1 MKNGPPE
8 RVLIVDDEEHVC
20 ALFQRILQ
28 KEGYEVECASTG
40 EDGLAHLGRR
50 PFDLIITDLK
60 MPGLDGMELLKRGRE
75 LCPDASFVMLT
86 AFGTVQT
93 AVEAMKQGAYDY
105 LVKPV
110 DKDEIT
116 MVAAKALEVKR
127 LTREVARLRS
137 QLDLSLDFDQIV
149 GQSKSMKAVFR
160 LMKMVADSNATILLQ
175 GESGT
180 GKELIARAIHRASR
194 RKERPF
200 VAVNCASVPET
211 LLESELFGYVRGAFT
226 GAAADKKG
234 LFEEAHEG
242 TLLLDEIG
250 DTSTAF
256 QSALL
261 RVLQESE
268 IRPVGSNKTVKV
280 DVRVIV
286 ATNKDLKREVE
297 RKTFREDLFYRLSV
311 VPIALPP
318 LRSRRDDIP
327 LLAAHF
333 IEKYSRAYSVEPKR
347 LAPTSLR
354 LLLDHSWPGNVRELE
369 NVIERAVL
377 INPGA
382 EIAPDSL
389 FPSALS
395 LLDENRSFTSLNET
409 MRGARELMEREKIA
423 EALQRTSGN
432 RSHAA
437 KLLGISRS
445 ALYNKIKS
453 LRLTN

>member
-1 MKNGPPE
+1 MNGPPE
-8 RVLIVDDEEHVC
+8 RILIVDDEEHVC

-28 KEGYEVECASTG
+28 KEGYEVECAATG
-40 EDGLAHLGRR
+40 EDGLALLERR
-50 PFDLIITDLK
+50 PFDLVITDLK
-60 MPGLDGMELLKRGRE
+60 MPGIDGMELLKRGRA
-75 LCPDASFVMLT
+75 LRPSLNFVMLT

-116 MVAAKALEVKR
+116 IVAAKALEVRR
-127 LTREVARLRS
+127 LTREVDRLRS
-137 QLDLSLDFDQIV
+137 QLDLALDFDQIV

-194 RKERPF
+194 RKERRF

-261 RVLQESE
+261 RVLQEGE
-268 IRPVGSNKTVKV
+268 IRPVGSNKSVKV

-297 RKTFREDLFYRLSV
+297 KRTFREDLFYRLSV

-333 IEKYSRAYSVEPKR
+333 IEKYSRAYSVASKR
-347 LAPTSLR
+347 LAPTALR

-377 INPGA
+377 INPGP

-389 FPSALS
+389 FPSALTM
-395 LLDENRSFTSLNET
+395 LDENRSFTSLNET
-409 MRGARELMEREKIA
+409 MRGARELMEREKIS
-423 EALQRTSGN
+423 EALQRASGN

-453 LRLTN
+453 LRLSN

>member
-1 MKNGPPE
+1 MSGPHE
-8 RVLIVDDEEHVC
+8 RVLIVDDEENVR
-20 ALFQRILQ
+20 ALFKRILE
-28 KEGYEVECASTG
+28 KDGYDVEYAASG
-40 EDGLAHLGRR
+40 EEAFAHLEAR
-50 PFDLIITDLK
+50 PCDLVLTDLK
-60 MPGLDGMELLKRGRE
+60 MPGMDGMELLTRGKALR
-75 LCPDASFVMLT
+75 PATTFVMLT
-86 AFGTVQT
+86 AFGTVQS

-110 DKDEIT
+110 DKDEIKI
-116 MVAAKALEVKR
+116 VVAKALEMQR
-127 LTREVARLRS
+127 LSREVDRLRS
-137 QLDLSLDFDQIV
+137 QLDLDLDFDSIV
-149 GQSKSMKAVFR
+149 GQSKGMKAVFR
-160 LMKMVADSNATILLQ
+160 LMKMVADSNATILIH

-180 GKELIARAIHRASR
+180 GKELIARAIHNNSR
-194 RKERPF
+194 RRERRF

-226 GAAADKKG
+226 GATGDKKG

-250 DTSTAF
+250 DTSIAF

-261 RVLQESE
+261 RVLQENE
-268 IRPVGSNKTVKV
+268 IRPVGSNKSVKV

-286 ATNKDLKREVE
+286 STNKDLRREVQ
-297 RKTFREDLFYRLSV
+297 RKAFREDLFYRLSV
-311 VPIALPP
+311 VPVAIPP

-327 LLAAHF
+327 LLANHF
-333 IEKYSRAYSVEPKR
+333 IGKFCKVYEVEPKR
-347 LAPTSLR
+347 LAPAALR

-377 INPGA
+377 VNPGV
-382 EIAPDSL
+382 EIAPESL
-389 FPSALS
+389 FPSALMMEESRAFSS
-395 LLDENRSFTSLNET
+395 LQET

-445 ALYNKIKS
+445 ALYNKLKM
-453 LRLTN
+453 LRLAN